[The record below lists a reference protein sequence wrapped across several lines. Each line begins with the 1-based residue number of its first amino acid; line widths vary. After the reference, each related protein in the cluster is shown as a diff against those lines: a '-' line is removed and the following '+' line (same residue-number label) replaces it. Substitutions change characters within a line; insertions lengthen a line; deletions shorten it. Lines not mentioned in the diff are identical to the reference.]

1 MLIYNV
7 TIKIDN
13 NIESDWIT
21 WQKDVYI
28 PAVMRSGFFY
38 DSQFSKL
45 ISHQDADGKTYV
57 VQFYAKDDDAFE
69 NYKARHAGE
78 SNDLLSARWGNK
90 FVVFESLLA
99 AVQ

>member
-13 NIESDWIT
+13 DIESDWVN

-28 PAVMRSGFFY
+28 PKVIATGFFY
-38 DSQFSKL
+38 NYQFSKL
-45 ISHQDADGKTYV
+45 ISHEDADGKTYV
-57 VQFYAKDDDAFE
+57 MQFYAKDKNAFE
-69 NYKARHAGE
+69 NYKKQHADE
-78 SNDLLSARWGNK
+78 FRNLLSAEWGNK
-90 FVVFESLLA
+90 FVASESLLA

>member
-13 NIESDWIT
+13 DIETDWVL
-21 WQKDVYI
+21 WQKGVYI
-28 PAVMRSGFFY
+28 PAVMASGFFH

-57 VQFYAKDDDAFE
+57 MQFYAKDHATFE
-69 NYKARHAGE
+69 NYKARHADE
-78 SNDLLSARWGNK
+78 FNDLLSAKWGNK